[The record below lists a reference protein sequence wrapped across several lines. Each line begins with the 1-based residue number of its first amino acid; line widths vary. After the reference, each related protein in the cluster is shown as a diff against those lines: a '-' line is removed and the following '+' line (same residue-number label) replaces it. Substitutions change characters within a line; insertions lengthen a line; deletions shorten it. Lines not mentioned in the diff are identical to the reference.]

1 MLHHSVHGLVDTALE
16 VEGVGPG
23 GHVFHAFGEDG
34 LREHGSRCR
43 TVARVVARLGG
54 HALDELCTG
63 VLEGVFEFDLLGHA
77 HTVLGNA
84 GRAELFVDHHVAA
97 FRAEGHFHGVGE
109 GVGTLTQEFASVY
122 VVLNIFCH
130 LDYLLVV

>member
-1 MLHHSVHGLVDTALE
+1 M
-16 VEGVGPG
+16 
-23 GHVFHAFGEDG
+23 
-34 LREHGSRCR
+34 REHGSRCG

-63 VLEGVFEFDLLGHA
+63 VLEGVFEFNLLGHA
-77 HTVLGNA
+77 HTVLSDT
-84 GRAELFVDHHVAA
+84 GRAELFVDHHITT

-109 GVGTLTQEFASVY
+109 GVGTLAQEFTSIY

>member
-16 VEGVGPG
+16 VEGVGSG

-77 HTVLGNA
+77 HTVLGDT

-97 FRAEGHFHGVGE
+97 FRAEGYFHGVG
-109 GVGTLTQEFASVY
+109 QNVY
-122 VVLNIFCH
+122 AVYHLLADFIAKLYIFCCH
-130 LDYLLVV
+130 VYDS

>member
-1 MLHHSVHGLVDTALE
+1 MACVS
-16 VEGVGPG
+16 
-23 GHVFHAFGEDG
+23 
-34 LREHGSRCR
+34 
-43 TVARVVARLGG
+43 TVAVVVPSPASSPVLE
-54 HALDELCTG
+54 ATLLTSCAPAF
-63 VLEGVFEFDLLGHA
+63 LEGVFEFDLLGHA
-77 HTVLGNA
+77 HTVLGDT